1 MKKKYNINIFGSTGN
16 IGTKSLKILSKYFP
30 LIEINLI
37 TANNNYKK
45 LIKQCEVY
53 KPKNVCIFDN
63 SKIDLLKKNINSK
76 LTKIIKYSEINDF
89 LKLNQTNI
97 SILAISG
104 YNALRYLPNILSN
117 TEHLGVVNKECI
129 VSGGHLFKKLN
140 KKNKIFPLDSEHYSI
155 GNILN
160 KNNRKNYKKIYL
172 TASGGPFLNKNFK
185 NPTFKQVINHPKWKM
200 GYKNSIDSATMAN
213 KCLEIIEAHYLFN
226 IPFEKLDI
234 IIHPE
239 ALVHSIIEYKNYD
252 SIMNFFYHDMF
263 IPIYNFLTFSS
274 SSNNFGNINNK
285 FNFLN
290 NFNLSFYKPNRK
302 KYPVFDIFNNLDKTN
317 PIELIKF
324 NCANEFAVNLFIKK
338 KINFN
343 NIHKIITDS
352 LSLDFV
358 MNTNDVRS
366 IIKFQNE
373 YIKKLESKFII

>member
-1 MKKKYNINIFGSTGN
+1 M
-16 IGTKSLKILSKYFP
+16 
-30 LIEINLI
+30 
-37 TANNNYKK
+37 
-45 LIKQCEVY
+45 
-53 KPKNVCIFDN
+53 
-63 SKIDLLKKNINSK
+63 
-76 LTKIIKYSEINDF
+76 
-89 LKLNQTNI
+89 
-97 SILAISG
+97 
-104 YNALRYLPNILSN
+104 
-117 TEHLGVVNKECI
+117 
-129 VSGGHLFKKLN
+129 
-140 KKNKIFPLDSEHYSI
+140 
-155 GNILN
+155 
-160 KNNRKNYKKIYL
+160 
-172 TASGGPFLNKNFK
+172 
-185 NPTFKQVINHPKWKM
+185 
-200 GYKNSIDSATMAN
+200 
-213 KCLEIIEAHYLFN
+213 
-226 IPFEKLDI
+226 
-234 IIHPE
+234 
-239 ALVHSIIEYKNYD
+239 HSIIEYKNYD

-274 SSNNFGNINNK
+274 SSNNFGNINKK

-373 YIKKLESKFII
+373 YIKKLESKLKTVVLKLSKMNRGRN